1 MPVVIIFS
9 AALFVSALLLFLVQ
23 PMFAKM
29 VLPMLGGSP
38 SVWTTCML
46 FFQTGLL
53 AGYGYAH
60 LLTTRLSIRWQ
71 AAVHAAVV
79 LAPLTL
85 LPFALP
91 SMPSEGHVAAS
102 QPALWLLL
110 LLTTTVGLPFFALSA
125 TAPLLQRWFSSVRH
139 AFAGDPYFL
148 YAASNAGS
156 LIALLAY
163 PSLVEPLL
171 SLRTQRV
178 TWAFGYG
185 VGGGLLLIC
194 AVAAW
199 RATEQKGRADDPPG
213 PSVPISAA
221 QRMRWLFL
229 SFVPSGLM
237 LAVTTFMTS
246 DVAVVPMFW
255 IVPLALYLLTFIVA
269 FGGPAEWLWPL
280 VRRVFPLAL
289 LPLVLFVLVEG
300 GGLLALM
307 LSLHLL
313 VFTSVALL
321 CHGELARSRP
331 SVAHLTE
338 FYLWI
343 SLGGMLGGLL
353 NSIVAPLVFTS
364 TAEYPLL
371 LVAACVAMARSEDF
385 VRVLRQPRLLVRPV
399 AAAAIAW
406 AALIVGDALTLEP
419 REIFP
424 VLGIAAVLC
433 FSVSRD
439 PARFAFGVAL
449 LMTVSTLHTARVW
462 GHVLEADRTFFGIY
476 RVSEDRQRGHVTLFH
491 GTTVHGRQALGAGAP
506 EPLTYY
512 HRESPIGRVFATH
525 AERPLSVGVVGLG
538 VGSLAAYAV
547 AGDDWTFYE
556 IDPVVERIAR
566 DGKYFRFLER
576 CGSGC
581 SVTIGDA
588 RLSLERSPATHDIIV
603 LDAFSSDAIPLHLL
617 TLEGVRVYLSR
628 LRPGGFLAF
637 HISNRHVNLRPALA
651 RIARDHHLAAVAQID
666 ARPEQDP
673 QGYESSE
680 WMLMAP
686 DPAAFARLPQ
696 DLTWTPVVADAR
708 PSWTDDFSNIW
719 TVLRW
724 R

>member
-1 MPVVIIFS
+1 MPVVIVFS

-29 VLPMLGGSP
+29 VLPLLGGSP

-53 AGYGYAH
+53 AGYAYAH
-60 LLTTRLSIRWQ
+60 ILTTRLSIRWQ
-71 AAVHAAVV
+71 AAVHAAAV
-79 LAPLTL
+79 LAPLAL

-91 SMPSEGHVAAS
+91 AMPSEGDTATS
-102 QPALWLLL
+102 QPALWLLSVL
-110 LLTTTVGLPFFALSA
+110 ATTVGLPFFALSA
-125 TAPLLQRWFSSVRH
+125 TAPLLQRWFCAVRH

-171 SLRTQRV
+171 SLRTQRT
-178 TWAFGYG
+178 TWAVGY
-185 VGGGLLLIC
+185 VLGGSLVLIC
-194 AVAAW
+194 ALAAS
-199 RATEQKGRADDPPG
+199 RAKRH
-213 PSVPISAA
+213 SVTAPETTPRSEPLSAA
-221 QRMRWLFL
+221 RRLRWLLL

-237 LAVTTFMTS
+237 LAVTTFMSS

-255 IVPLALYLLTFIVA
+255 IIPLALYLLTFIVG
-269 FGGPAEWLWPL
+269 FGGTVEWLWPL
-280 VRRVFPLAL
+280 VRRMFPLVL
-289 LPLVLFVLVEG
+289 LPLLLFVLVEG
-300 GGLLALM
+300 GSLM
-307 LSLHLL
+307 ILLSLHLL
-313 VFTSVALL
+313 TFTIVALL

-331 SVAHLTE
+331 PVAHLTE

-353 NSIVAPLVFTS
+353 NSILAPVLFTS
-364 TAEYPLL
+364 AAEYPLL
-371 LVAACVAMARSEDF
+371 LVAACVALARYEDF
-385 VRVLRQPRLLVRPV
+385 VRVLSQPRLLIRPA

-406 AALIVGDALTLEP
+406 TALLVGDALKLEP

-424 VLGIAAVLC
+424 LLGIAAVLC

-439 PARFAFGVAL
+439 PARFAFGVAM
-449 LMTVSTLHTARVW
+449 LMAVGAFHASRVW
-462 GHVLEADRTFFGIY
+462 GTILEADRTFFGIY
-476 RVSEDRQRGHVTLFH
+476 RVSEDRQRGLVTLLH
-491 GTTVHGRQALGAGAP
+491 GTTNHGGQAIGASTP
-506 EPLTYY
+506 EPLTYF
-512 HRESPIGRVFATH
+512 HRQSPIGRVFATP

-538 VGSLAAYAV
+538 VGSLAAYAG
-547 AGDDWTFYE
+547 ADDQWTFYE
-556 IDPVVERIAR
+556 IDPAVERIAR
-566 DGKYFRFLER
+566 DSRYFRFLER
-576 CGSGC
+576 CGSAC

-588 RLSLERSPATHDIIV
+588 RLSLERSPATHDIII

-628 LRPGGFLAF
+628 LRPGGFMAF

-651 RIARDHHLAAVAQID
+651 RIARDHGLAALAQVD
-666 ARPEQDP
+666 VRAEQDP
-673 QGYESSE
+673 QGYQSSE

-686 DPAAFARLPQ
+686 DPAPFARLPQ
-696 DLTWTPVVADAR
+696 DPKWTPVVADAR